1 MATTSKAKPEGW
13 EERPYG
19 LDEPSDADPAERRRA
34 LLHLGIVAAIFAVLA
49 LATYVIPPLHALRPW
64 LPGEAIPIV
73 HLYGDEPPV
82 ASGATIATGAAGG
95 SEDALDDATLAN
107 LGGDDDSD
115 GAGEPVI
122 DPTDPA
128 QRATGVRVDPQ
139 ELEGLAREIE
149 DEGGTAM
156 RAFYDALYRTAS
168 GEADAVTRVAHF
180 GDSSIALDGI
190 TQTARERLQH
200 RFGDAGHG
208 WVLAARGSLPYR
220 HRGVRHESSDD
231 GWRLMDI
238 SHLPL
243 ADGHY
248 GLGGYQARSNSGGR
262 ATFQT
267 AEEGAPVGTEVSR
280 FEVFYERHPRGGRFE
295 IRVDGGDPIL
305 VDTRGEVSD
314 EVHRV
319 VVAEGPHRFD
329 IRTLGRGESHLYGVV
344 LESEG
349 PGVVYDSLGMVG
361 ARARRFLGFDRD
373 HLARQLEL
381 RGTDLVVIGYG
392 GNDADDNRSEA
403 DYEEDFRR
411 VARLV
416 REARPGAS
424 CLLFAPLDQ
433 AERNDRGRIE
443 TMESVPR
450 IVSAMRSAAQ
460 AEGCAFFDTFEAMGG
475 EGGMERWYRS
485 RPRLAFG
492 DFRHATPAGYRVLG
506 NMFYKA
512 LLKGFADYLERR

>member
-1 MATTSKAKPEGW
+1 MTTTSKTKAEGW

-19 LDEPSDADPAERRRA
+19 LDEPADADPAERRRA
-34 LLHLGIVAAIFAVLA
+34 LLHLGIVAAVFVALA
-49 LATYVIPPLHALRPW
+49 LVTYVIPPLHALRPW
-64 LPGEAIPIV
+64 VPGEAIPIV
-73 HLYGDEPPV
+73 HLYGDEPPI
-82 ASGATIATGAAGG
+82 ASGTTIATGGAAGG
-95 SEDALDDATLAN
+95 SGGELDEATLAN
-107 LGGDDDSD
+107 LDIEDPRV
-115 GAGEPVI
+115 GAVA
-122 DPTDPA
+122 PTDPA
-128 QRATGVRVDPQ
+128 QRAPGVRVDPS
-139 ELEGLAREIE
+139 ELEGLAQEIE
-149 DEGGTAM
+149 DESGTAM

-168 GEADAVTRVAHF
+168 GESGAITRVAHF

-190 TQTARERLQH
+190 TQTVRERLQQ

-248 GLGGYQARSNSGGR
+248 GLGGYQARSISGGR
-262 ATFQT
+262 GRFET
-267 AEEGAPVGTEVSR
+267 AEEGAPVGTAVAR
-280 FEVFYERHPRGGRFE
+280 FEVFYERHPRGGRLE
-295 IRVDGGDPIL
+295 VRVDGGDPTL
-305 VDTRGEVSD
+305 VDTRGEVVTD

-319 VVAEGPHRFD
+319 VVPDGPHRFD
-329 IRTLGRGESHLYGVV
+329 IRTTGRGESHLYGVV
-344 LESEG
+344 LERDG

-361 ARARRFLGFDRD
+361 ARARRFLGFDRE

-392 GNDADDNRSEA
+392 GNDADDDRSEA

-433 AERNDRGRIE
+433 AERDDRGRIR

-450 IVSAMRSAAQ
+450 IVSAMRTAAQ

-475 EGGMERWYRS
+475 PGGMERWFRS
-485 RPRLAFG
+485 QPRLAFG